1 VSVNLRTVALVT
13 GVIAILYGLGFLIV
27 PGPILAVLD
36 VQLPEEGLLVA
47 RFFGAH
53 LMALGVIDVLARESL
68 DAPAPQENA
77 RNAIVSG
84 NVISSALSALLALW
98 GVFGGLTNEL
108 GWGNVVLT
116 ALIAVAWTYTGF
128 LRSSSGR
135 AA

>member
-1 VSVNLRTVALVT
+1 MSLRIVALVT
-13 GVIAILYGLGFLIV
+13 GVIGILYGLGFLVV
-27 PGPILAVLD
+27 PAPILAVLG
-36 VQLPEEGLLVA
+36 VQLPVEGLLVA

-53 LMALGVIDVLARESL
+53 LTALGVIDVLARESL
-68 DAPAPQENA
+68 DANENA

-98 GVFGGLTNEL
+98 GIVAGLTNAL

-116 ALIAVAWTYTGF
+116 ALIAVAWGYTGF
-128 LRSSSGR
+128 ARSSSAR